1 MITTLHIENI
11 GIIDDL
17 TIDFN
22 KGLNVLTGETG
33 SGKSLIIDSLIILCG
48 GRFSKEMIRKG
59 QVYSF
64 VEACIYHPKSKYSEE
79 GNIIV
84 SREIHTSGKNLCK
97 VNGRLVTVSILKEI
111 MLELVDI
118 HAQNDNH
125 NLMNSANHIKYL
137 DNYIDEEIKCLKSK
151 YSKLYEEYNKIFCEL
166 NNNYGNEQEKQ
177 RTLDLLTYQLN
188 EIENANLSIGEE
200 ENLEKDLKIIQSYE
214 KIYTNINNSCKILNS
229 NVISGLENVIICL
242 SKIESI
248 DSEYKEKLNVVKGA
262 YYDIQDVSSNLNSRL
277 YDTDYENINSEE
289 VVQRLDLIYSLKRKY
304 GNSIEEV
311 LNYKED
317 IEKQID
323 NIVNLEE
330 YNNMLKIKLEN
341 LRKDMNILC
350 QKMHDIRM
358 IYAEKISSEINME
371 LKDLEMENATFK
383 VNVVS
388 LEKFNKNGLDEVEF
402 VISTN
407 VGEDFKQLT
416 KIASGGEISRI
427 MLAIKV
433 VLANVDTIPVMIF
446 DEIDTGISGTA
457 AKAVSEKMKKISSIH
472 QLICITH
479 LAVITAKA
487 DYNYLIKKEVSNNN
501 TKTFI
506 KTLNESE
513 TLMEIARISSGEITD
528 IALKHALEL
537 RNLNKMS
544 A

>member
-22 KGLNVLTGETG
+22 KGFNVLTGETG
-33 SGKSLIIDSLIILCG
+33 SGKSLIIDSIIVLCG
-48 GRFSKEMIRKG
+48 GRFSKDMIRKG
-59 QVYSF
+59 QEYSF
-64 VEACIYHPKSKYSEE
+64 IEACIYHPKSKYSED

-84 SREIHTSGKNLCK
+84 SREVHTSGKNLCK
-97 VNGRLVTVSILKEI
+97 VNGRLVTVSMLKEI
-111 MLELVDI
+111 MLELIDI

-125 NLMNSANHIKYL
+125 NLMNSVNHIKYL
-137 DNYIDEEIKCLKSK
+137 DSYVGEEMGYLKSK
-151 YSKLYEEYNKIFCEL
+151 YLKFYDEYNKIICEL

-188 EIENANLSIGEE
+188 EIENANLVVGEE
-200 ENLEKDLKIIQSYE
+200 ESLEKDLKVIQSYE
-214 KIYTNINNSCKILNS
+214 KIYTNINNSCEILNS
-229 NVISGLENVIICL
+229 EVISGLENVIICL

-248 DSEYKEKLNVVKGA
+248 DDEYKEKLNIVKGA

-277 YDTDYENINSEE
+277 YDTDCDKVNSDE
-289 VVQRLDLIYSLKRKY
+289 VVKRLDLIYSLKRKY
-304 GNSIEEV
+304 GNNIEEI

-317 IEKQID
+317 IQNQID
-323 NIVNLEE
+323 NIINLEE
-330 YNNMLKIKLEN
+330 RNNMLKIKLEN
-341 LRKDMNILC
+341 LKKDMNILC
-350 QKMHDIRM
+350 QKMHDIR
-358 IYAEKISSEINME
+358 IKYAEKISNEINIE

-383 VNVVS
+383 VNVI
-388 LEKFNKNGLDEVEF
+388 LLDKFNKNGLDEVEF
-402 VISTN
+402 IISTN
-407 VGEDFKQLT
+407 VGEDFKQLN

-433 VLANVDTIPVMIF
+433 VLANIDTVPVMIF
-446 DEIDTGISGTA
+446 DEIDIGISGTA
-457 AKAVSEKMKKISSIH
+457 AKAVSEKMKKISSMH

-487 DYNYLIKKEVSNNN
+487 DYNYLIKKEVLNNS
-501 TKTFI
+501 TKTCI

-528 IALKHALEL
+528 VTLKHALEL
-537 RNLNKMS
+537 RNLSRIS

>member
-330 YNNMLKIKLEN
+330 YNNMLKIKLES

-371 LKDLEMENATFK
+371 LKDLEMGNATFK

>member
-371 LKDLEMENATFK
+371 LKDLEMGNATFK